1 LGILLWMTL
10 NEKTSDFKPLLDYF
24 LELAIFE
31 LGLSENTLNTY
42 RRNLNSFL
50 IFLTD
55 KEIND
60 ISKVTSSLILEYLID
75 LQKKGLSS
83 RSLAQYLSALRGF
96 YRFLCNEQIIE
107 VNPIEGVDTPRLSR
121 KLPHFLTEGEIE
133 KIFKVAETA
142 TKNKERDLAILELF
156 YSCGLR
162 VSELTHITINDL
174 YLKEGILKV
183 RGKGDKVRLV
193 PLGSKAIE
201 RLLDWLRVR
210 ESGKVKSIAIYL
222 TGSGKS
228 MSRVTVWR
236 VIKHYAMLAG
246 LTNRITPH
254 TLRHTFATHLLNR
267 GADLRVVQEL
277 LGHSNISTTQIYT
290 HVSVERITQA
300 HKNAHPRA

>member
-1 LGILLWMTL
+1 MTL

-24 LELAIFE
+24 LELAVFE
-31 LGLSENTLNTY
+31 WGLSENTLNTY

-50 IFLTD
+50 LFLTD
-55 KEIND
+55 KKIDD
-60 ISKVTSSLILEYLID
+60 ISKVSPSLILEYLID

-83 RSLAQYLSALRGF
+83 RSLAQYLSSLRGF

-107 VNPIEGVDTPRLSR
+107 INPIEGVDTPRLSR

-133 KIFKVAETA
+133 KIFKVAET
-142 TKNKERDLAILELF
+142 TVKNKERDLAILELF

-162 VSELTHITINDL
+162 VSELTHTTIHDL
-174 YLKEGILKV
+174 SLKEGILRV

-193 PLGSKAIE
+193 PLGNKAIE
-201 RLLDWLRVR
+201 RLQDWFRVR
-210 ESGKVKSIAIYL
+210 ELGKVKSIAIFL
-222 TGSGKS
+222 TSSGKS
-228 MSRVTVWR
+228 MSRVTIWR
-236 VIKHYAMLAG
+236 IIKHYAMLAG

>member
-1 LGILLWMTL
+1 MGILLWMTL
-10 NEKTSDFKPLLDYF
+10 NEQTSDFKPLLDYF
-24 LELAIFE
+24 LELSVFE

-42 RRNLNSFL
+42 KRNLNSFL
-50 IFLTD
+50 LFLYD
-55 KEIND
+55 KNIDD
-60 ISKVTSSLILEYLID
+60 ISKVTPSLILEYLID

-107 VNPIEGVDTPRLSR
+107 ANPIEGVDTPRLSR

-133 KIFKVAETA
+133 KIFKVAETT

-174 YLKEGILKV
+174 SLKEGILRV

-193 PLGSKAIE
+193 PLGSKAIQ
-201 RLLDWLRVR
+201 RLQDWFQVR
-210 ESGKVKSIAIYL
+210 GTGKVKTVEIFL
-222 TGSGKS
+222 TSSGKS

-236 VIKHYAMLAG
+236 IIKHYAMLAG